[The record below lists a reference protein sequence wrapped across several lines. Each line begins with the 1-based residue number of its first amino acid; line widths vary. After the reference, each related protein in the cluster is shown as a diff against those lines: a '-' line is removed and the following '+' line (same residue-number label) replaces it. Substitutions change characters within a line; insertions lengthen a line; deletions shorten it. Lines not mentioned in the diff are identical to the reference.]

1 MAADLLA
8 YRGMVGRFVD
18 CSPVATIVIDTE
30 HRVLF
35 WNHACALLTGQSA
48 ASMVGTQQQWRAFY
62 DEPRPILADLIID
75 EAAPDQIAS
84 YYPDKFRASA
94 LIDGA
99 VEAEDFFPAFGEAGR
114 WLYFTAA
121 PLHDEDGRLIGA
133 IETLQDVTQR
143 RLAEEAL
150 RDKEAYL
157 AQIVDGSSVAM
168 LVIDA
173 QHRVSHWNRACEVL
187 TGYAAS
193 DMLHTDRQW
202 QAFYAAAR
210 PILADL
216 VLNEALDS
224 DVDRLYHGRFK
235 PSRLISGAYE
245 AEDFFLHFGES
256 GRWLYFTAAPIRDS
270 QGQIIGAIETLQD
283 VTERRRAEEAL
294 RESEERYRRLS
305 HTDALTGLLN
315 SRALQHRLQHEVE
328 RAVRYRR
335 PLSLLVL
342 DCDHFKQVNDRYGH
356 PEGDKVLQL
365 LAQVTTVCLRSADSA
380 FRYGGEEFVVLL
392 PEVVL
397 QSARG
402 LAERLRLRF
411 AEQSITTALGETVQC
426 TVSIGVAEL
435 KPGDNEA
442 SLLRQADEACYVA
455 KRCGRNRVAV
465 SGDVDSGDSAS
476 SDRR

>member
-1 MAADLLA
+1 MTNDLLSNL
-8 YRGMVGRFVD
+8 GMFGRLID
-18 CSPVATIVIDTE
+18 CSPVATIVIDTD

-35 WNHACALLTGQSA
+35 WNHACAMLTGQPA
-48 ASMVGTQQQWRAFY
+48 ASMIGTQAQWRAFY
-62 DEPRPILADLIID
+62 GEPRPILADLIID
-75 EAAPDQIAS
+75 EAAPAEIAS
-84 YYPDKFRASA
+84 YYPDKFRDSA
-94 LIDGA
+94 LINGA
-99 VEAEDFFPAFGEAGR
+99 VEAEDFFPSFGDAGC

-121 PLHDEDGRLIGA
+121 PLRDEQGRLIGA
-133 IETLQDVTQR
+133 IETLQDVTKR
-143 RLAEEAL
+143 RQAEEAL
-150 RDKEAYL
+150 RDNEAYL

-193 DMLHTDRQW
+193 DMLHTQRQW

-216 VLNEALDS
+216 VLNEALEA
-224 DVDRLYHGRFK
+224 DVDRLYHGRFR

-245 AEDFFLHFGES
+245 AEDFFPHFGES

-270 QGQIIGAIETLQD
+270 KGRIIGAIETLQD

-315 SRALQHRLQHEVE
+315 SRALQQRLQHEVE

-342 DCDHFKQVNDRYGH
+342 DCDHFKQINDRYGH
-356 PEGDKVLQL
+356 PEGDKVLQV
-365 LAQVTTVCLRSADSA
+365 LAEVISVCLRSADSA

-392 PEVVL
+392 PEIAL
-397 QSARG
+397 PAARG

-411 AEQSITTALGETVQC
+411 AEQSIVNALGETIQC

-435 KPGDNEA
+435 KPGDNE
-442 SLLRQADEACYVA
+442 STLLRQADEACYVA
-455 KRCGRNRVAV
+455 KRRGRNCVAL
-465 SGDVDSGDSAS
+465 SGEGDAT
-476 SDRR
+476 D

>member
-1 MAADLLA
+1 MTSDLLSSA
-8 YRGMVGRFVD
+8 GLFGRVID
-18 CSPVATIVIDTE
+18 CSPVATIVIDTA
-30 HRVLF
+30 HRVLY
-35 WNHACALLTGQSA
+35 WNHACAVLTGQSA
-48 ASMVGTQQQWRAFY
+48 SSMIGTSAQWRAFY

-75 EAAPDQIAS
+75 EAQPAAIAE
-84 YYPDKFRASA
+84 YYPDKFKASV
-94 LIDGA
+94 LIEGA
-99 VEAEDFFPAFGEAGR
+99 VEAEDFFPAFGDDGR

-121 PLHDEDGRLIGA
+121 PLRDEAGCLIGA

-143 RLAEEAL
+143 RQAEEAL

-168 LVIDA
+168 LVID
-173 QHRVSHWNRACEVL
+173 QDHQVTHWNRACEVL

-193 DMLHTDRQW
+193 DMLRTQRQW
-202 QAFYAAAR
+202 QAFYPAAR

-216 VLNEALDS
+216 VLNGAQEN
-224 DVDRLYHGRFK
+224 DVDRLYHGRFQL
-235 PSRLISGAYE
+235 SRLVGGAYE
-245 AEDFFLHFGES
+245 AEDFFPHFGDN
-256 GRWLYFTAAPIRDS
+256 GRWLYFTAAPIRDL
-270 QGQIIGAIETLQD
+270 QGRVIGAIETLQD

-315 SRALQHRLQHEVE
+315 SRALQQRLQQELE

-342 DCDHFKQVNDRYGH
+342 DCDHFKQINDRYGH
-356 PEGDKVLQL
+356 PEGDKVLQA
-365 LAQVTTVCLRSADSA
+365 LAEVIGLCLRSADSA

-392 PEVVL
+392 PEI
-397 QSARG
+397 G
-402 LAERLRLRF
+402 LPAGRRMAERLRLRF
-411 AEQSITTALGETVQC
+411 AEQSVRTEQGDPIRC

-435 KPGDNEA
+435 KVDDNES

-455 KRCGRNRVAV
+455 KRRGRNCVAV
-465 SGDVDSGDSAS
+465 AGE
-476 SDRR
+476 SDLAD